1 MDKKA
6 LVLRLSS
13 LGDVV
18 LASCVIDPLRSMGYS
33 PFLLTFEPYGSIFE
47 DDTRLSIIQIKKEE
61 LFKRETLKKLK
72 GFDLY
77 VDLHKNLRTLLLRF
91 FLGGRWRV
99 YKKHTVRRR
108 LAIRFEI
115 FRKPYSVIDAY
126 LETLRSVSVKPK
138 IEVSEERLRFW
149 KEKIGDDFLCI
160 GPGARYIKKTY
171 PYFRKVVELL
181 RMDGHKIVLVGDK
194 MDKLLTENWN
204 CVNLC
209 GELSLIDTL
218 AVIKLA
224 RVFVGNDSGL
234 LHMARAVGTKAIQ
247 IYGGTHPTLG
257 FSLSKD
263 EGIVLLKGLKC
274 QPCDLHGR
282 GGCRFG
288 TYECLDID
296 PQLVKDKVMELLR
309 LS

>member
-1 MDKKA
+1 M
-6 LVLRLSS
+6 VLT
-13 LGDVV
+13 
-18 LASCVIDPLRSMGYS
+18 SCVIDPLRSMGYS
-33 PFLLTFEPYGSIFE
+33 PYLLTFEPYGSIFE
-47 DDTRLSIIQIKKEE
+47 DDTRLSVIQIKKEE

-91 FLGGRWRV
+91 FLGGRWKV

-108 LAIRFEI
+108 LAIHFGI

-126 LETLRSVSVKPK
+126 LETLRSASVKPK

-171 PYFRKVVELL
+171 PHFRKVAELL
-181 RMDGHKIVLVGDK
+181 RMDGHKVVLVGDK
-194 MDKLLTENWN
+194 RDKLLTENWN

-257 FSLSKD
+257 FSLFKD

-282 GGCRFG
+282 GRCRFG

-296 PQLVKDKVMELLR
+296 PQLVKDKVIELLH